1 MMKKNPTRP
10 PGGLFIQGWSNRIF
24 WQIKIWQGDTYIT
37 DYAKAIVEK
46 VGLGI
51 FGLALNC
58 FPKMFHF
65 YVK

>member
-1 MMKKNPTRP
+1 MMEKKTTRP

-24 WQIKIWQGDTYIT
+24 WQIKIWQGDAYIT
-37 DYAKAIVEK
+37 DYAKAIVKK

-51 FGLALNC
+51 FGLAFNC